1 MEPASIRIS
10 RSSNVNSPVALS
22 AHKQRHKKAFSR
34 SPYAERT
41 RMLRLPVSLIPV
53 VRQMLERR
61 KAEVAAGDPD
71 KYF

>member
-1 MEPASIRIS
+1 MKSASIRIS
-10 RSSNVNSPVALS
+10 RSSVVNNPVALD
-22 AHKQRHKKAFSR
+22 ARKQRRRKAFSR

-53 VRQMLERR
+53 VRQMMERR

-71 KYF
+71 DYF